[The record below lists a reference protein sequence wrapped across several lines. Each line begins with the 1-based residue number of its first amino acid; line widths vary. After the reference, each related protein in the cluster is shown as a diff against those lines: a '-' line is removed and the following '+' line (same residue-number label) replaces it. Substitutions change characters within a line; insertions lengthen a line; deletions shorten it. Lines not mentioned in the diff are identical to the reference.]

1 MTVEFEELQKI
12 WGSQNEKP
20 LYAIDEKALHNR
32 ILSKKKQAYHISN
45 ISELLVIL
53 VNSGAGCLILGLNL
67 SNQNENVAMYV
78 LAAWMFASAMY
89 VLVSRISRIR
99 GESQFDRSLRGDLS
113 HAILMATYQVRLSQ
127 IMRWN
132 ILPIG
137 ILSLLGMWEGGKS
150 VWVAGGVLIF
160 FVLAY
165 YAGGWEHG
173 IYIRRKREL
182 ELLKGKLEM

>member
-1 MTVEFEELQKI
+1 MTMEFEELQKI
-12 WGSQNEKP
+12 WDSQNEEP
-20 LYAIDEKALHNR
+20 LYGINEKALHNR
-32 ILSKKKQAYHISN
+32 ILLKKKQAYHISN

-53 VNSGAGCLILGLNL
+53 VNSGAGCFILALNL
-67 SNQNENVAMYV
+67 SNQNGNVAMYV
-78 LAAWMFASAMY
+78 LAAWMFASALY

-113 HAILMATYQVRLSQ
+113 HAISMAMYQVRLSQ
-127 IMRWN
+127 LMRWN

-150 VWVAGGVLIF
+150 VWVAVGIF
-160 FVLAY
+160 VFFALAY
-165 YAGGWEHG
+165 YAGGWEQG

-182 ELLKGKLEM
+182 ELLKAKLEN

>member
-1 MTVEFEELQKI
+1 MEFEELQKI
-12 WGSQNEKP
+12 WDSQSEKP

-32 ILSKKKQAYHISN
+32 ILLKKKQAYHISN

-53 VNSGAGCLILGLNL
+53 VNSGAGCFILALNL
-67 SNQNENVAMYV
+67 SNQNGNVAIYV
-78 LAAWMFASAMY
+78 LAAWMFASALY

-113 HAILMATYQVRLSQ
+113 HAISMAMYQVRLSQ
-127 IMRWN
+127 LMRWN

-137 ILSLLGMWEGGKS
+137 ILSLLGIG
-150 VWVAGGVLIF
+150 IF
-160 FVLAY
+160 VFFALAY

-182 ELLKGKLEM
+182 ELLKAKLEN